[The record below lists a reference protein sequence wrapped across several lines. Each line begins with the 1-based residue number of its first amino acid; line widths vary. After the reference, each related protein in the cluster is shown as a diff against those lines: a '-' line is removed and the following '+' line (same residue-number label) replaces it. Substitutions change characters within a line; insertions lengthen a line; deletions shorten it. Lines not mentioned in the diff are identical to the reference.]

1 MSDFFDQYLVYHPAP
16 WVERDWARA
25 FGLPLEDVWFEAED
39 RTRLFGWYTPAAPL
53 GAPAVLLWCHG
64 NAGNIINRLDN
75 LAALHQLG
83 LSVFLFDYR
92 GYGRSEGR
100 PSEAGLYQDALA
112 AYAQL
117 AETRRIPAGR
127 IVLFGRSLGAAVA
140 GEVASRRPAA
150 GLILES
156 AFPSIEALAREF
168 YFGFPAHWFV
178 SARVP
183 LAERLK
189 EVRMPVLVVH
199 GDRDEVV
206 PFELGRQVYDA
217 ALPPK
222 AFYPVRG
229 ADHNSLYVTGGAAY
243 FERLRQFVEEV
254 IGHQRG

>member
-1 MSDFFDQYLVYHPAP
+1 MSGFFDQYLVYHPAP

-25 FGLPLEDVWFEAED
+25 ARLPLEDVWFQAED
-39 RTRLFGWYTPAAPL
+39 GTRLFGWYTPAASP
-53 GAPAVLLWCHG
+53 GRGAVLLWCHG

-75 LAALHQLG
+75 LVSLHQLG

-100 PSEAGLYQDALA
+100 PSEPGLYQDALA

-117 AETRRIPAGR
+117 AETRRIPANR

-140 GEVASRRPAA
+140 VEVASRHPAA

-156 AFPSIEALAREF
+156 AFPSVEALARWY
-168 YFGFPAHWFV
+168 YFGLPAHWFV
-178 SARVP
+178 NARFP

-189 EVRMPVLVVH
+189 EVRIPVLVIH
-199 GDRDEVV
+199 GDQDDVV
-206 PFELGRQVYDA
+206 PFELGRQVYEA

-222 AFYPVRG
+222 AFYPVHG

-254 IGHQRG
+254 TG